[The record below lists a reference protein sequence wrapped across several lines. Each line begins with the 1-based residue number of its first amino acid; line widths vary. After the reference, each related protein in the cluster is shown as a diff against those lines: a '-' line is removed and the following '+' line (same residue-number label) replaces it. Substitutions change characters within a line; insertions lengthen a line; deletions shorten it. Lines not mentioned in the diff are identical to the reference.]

1 MTAVLPRFKANS
13 VSGIRERIAAPSVRM
28 NTGGRTLLAPR
39 QILKGLWDESGEDVY
54 QVSYRARAADSNA
67 WPLARLASLAF

>member
-1 MTAVLPRFKANS
+1 
-13 VSGIRERIAAPSVRM
+13 M

-54 QVSYRARAADSNA
+54 
-67 WPLARLASLAF
+67 